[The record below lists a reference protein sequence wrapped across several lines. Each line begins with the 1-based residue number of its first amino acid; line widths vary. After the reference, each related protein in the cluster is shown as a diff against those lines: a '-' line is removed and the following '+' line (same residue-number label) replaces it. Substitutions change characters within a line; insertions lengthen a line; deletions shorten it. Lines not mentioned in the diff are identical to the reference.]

1 MESPPGSESIM
12 TGWRACLWWV
22 SLHLLMQPLLTGDSA
37 VSFSDRELQDLL
49 SLPVSELFLRG
60 TTGPDPRLSG
70 LSLGPA
76 GSDGALSPPGPSGSL
91 PESLLVR
98 LPFRLSEDETWLIW
112 PSSGYQRDRQKPKS
126 RFLHESDFKK
136 KTQNGKEPLFRRKNV
151 RCLIIEGRC

>member
-1 MESPPGSESIM
+1 MASPPGSESIR

-22 SLHLLMQPLLTGDSA
+22 SLHLFMQPLLTGDSA

-49 SLPVSELFLRG
+49 SLPVSELFLRA
-60 TTGPDPRLSG
+60 TTGPEPDPRLSG

-98 LPFRLSEDETWLIW
+98 LPFRLSEDETWLIR

-126 RFLHESDFKK
+126 RFLHESVLK
-136 KTQNGKEPLFRRKNV
+136 NGTELLFRRKNV